1 MEVKQQIKLTLKS
14 PAPPLKKLP
23 NRFDDESDD
32 EGTKLFHNPSL
43 HFNILL
49 KVNNCLVGW
58 EKETPAPAHVPQPVV
73 ATSSNQSSRKRTAE
87 SPPPAPPPPK
97 VY

>member
-32 EGTKLFHNPSL
+32 EGMFYCFDYQYL
-43 HFNILL
+43 
-49 KVNNCLVGW
+49 
-58 EKETPAPAHVPQPVV
+58 
-73 ATSSNQSSRKRTAE
+73 
-87 SPPPAPPPPK
+87 
-97 VY
+97 